1 MTQMN
6 SGFNE
11 KSSMAAMVSGYR
23 VNGATP
29 EHAFTFPLCSR
40 CADSQYSSRES
51 QDHVDLQD
59 HLDHQSVIFHT
70 SHSQILLPQ
79 DEKWIF
85 PSRVRVVAKDF
96 QEKLE
101 TQDRWSDCSSPPF
114 PSFLHFEFTDVLFG
128 FQGEA
133 GQRGPDG
140 PSGKPGPDVSLS
152 SFQNSHV
159 SSNTG
164 NDFIG
169 HIMCYN

>member
-1 MTQMN
+1 MVPHLNTLSHFHFAPDVQT
-6 SGFNE
+6 FNILPGR
-11 KSSMAAMVSGYR
+11 AR
-23 VNGATP
+23 TTWTCRTTWTN
-29 EHAFTFPLCSR
+29 R
-40 CADSQYSSRES
+40 
-51 QDHVDLQD
+51 
-59 HLDHQSVIFHT
+59 QSFFHT
-70 SHSQILLPQ
+70 SHSQSLLPQ
-79 DEKWIF
+79 DEKWIS

-164 NDFIG
+164 NDFIA